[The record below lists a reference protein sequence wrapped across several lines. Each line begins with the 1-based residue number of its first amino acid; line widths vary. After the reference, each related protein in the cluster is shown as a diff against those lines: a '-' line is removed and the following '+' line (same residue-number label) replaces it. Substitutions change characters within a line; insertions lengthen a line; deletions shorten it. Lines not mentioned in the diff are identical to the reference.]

1 MSVATVQRFV
11 QNQRNLFTQNERFS
25 LSELHDMRYLGG
37 QTSLFA
43 APGVHEHPDVLEIAV
58 SIIEFERTLR
68 ECTSTDIE
76 MIDMYLLALLFRFV
90 NEMLN
95 LMPLEEQTAAFQRLY
110 ETLTEFSECCR
121 SQAAELKRLKYDVFC
136 LDNAVSRCSL
146 LMQVHDVCE
155 DMPKI
160 VLPVF
165 DGATQVTQ
173 REMSPVRSVDHKNCT
188 LLYVCNMLRVPVCT
202 QSDKKATV
210 RMLILAWST
219 SSPEDQH
226 SDQPVLYSQR
236 RALSRGS
243 RACHAFFLR
252 QPAASLVADWLPV
265 DSDS

>member
-1 MSVATVQRFV
+1 MESDSEIESVEVVLFDGTRVPNLRLTQTELRTLFKDTFLGSAFESDTTAHEIVIPRESMSVATVQRFV

-136 LDNAVSRCSL
+136 LDNAVSRCSVSLQYSIVTALMYRRTVL
-146 LMQVHDVCE
+146 LVYSVC
-155 DMPKI
+155 I
-160 VLPVF
+160 V
-165 DGATQVTQ
+165 GA
-173 REMSPVRSVDHKNCT
+173 
-188 LLYVCNMLRVPVCT
+188 
-202 QSDKKATV
+202 
-210 RMLILAWST
+210 
-219 SSPEDQH
+219 
-226 SDQPVLYSQR
+226 
-236 RALSRGS
+236 
-243 RACHAFFLR
+243 
-252 QPAASLVADWLPV
+252 AADAGA
-265 DSDS
+265 